1 MYLVMDMVQGQSI
14 TQMLEPSAEGG
25 YDNERN
31 NENLKKPK
39 TTKFTEDEAK
49 YIFMQL
55 LDVIDYLGCEEI
67 GICHRDVNPNNIMLD
82 AITEFEQSE
91 NEGPIENKCTD
102 FKENTKRLPGGNDA
116 DKSQLI

>member
-31 NENLKKPK
+31 NENLKKSK

-55 LDVIDYLGCEEI
+55 LDIIDNLGCE
-67 GICHRDVNPNNIMLD
+67 
-82 AITEFEQSE
+82 
-91 NEGPIENKCTD
+91 
-102 FKENTKRLPGGNDA
+102 
-116 DKSQLI
+116 